1 MKSTLAE
8 YNLRMHVQYYV
19 EQSTFYFPTNAI
31 LPKSRNAP
39 FFFKNMAVGY
49 TYLAGQAIFCQL
61 TDIL

>member
-49 TYLAGQAIFCQL
+49 T
-61 TDIL
+61 